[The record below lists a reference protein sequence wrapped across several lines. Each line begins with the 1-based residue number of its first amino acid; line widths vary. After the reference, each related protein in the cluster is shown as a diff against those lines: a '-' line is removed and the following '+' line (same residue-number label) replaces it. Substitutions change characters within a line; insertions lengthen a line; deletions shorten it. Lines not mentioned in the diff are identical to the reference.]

1 MPHIASTP
9 LWYIENLV
17 HRIVDG
23 SCDWTRDENLMHG
36 IHITVWA
43 EPINFANVMTLA
55 YRGTWCINSKVL
67 DLWSWLVRA
76 LWGCA
81 RVRQCW
87 IVWDVPGFTTESPAF
102 QELLSAPGE
111 LDGWSSYKG
120 TIVSSSTHP
129 WGNRQVKQTHI
140 SRDVRLWAK
149 SRVSERIYLDSWLF
163 SLPSF
168 AHPLLHLLD
177 QSLLSIHLCQ
187 AIW

>member
-1 MPHIASTP
+1 MSWHW
-9 LWYIENLV
+9 LIE
-17 HRIVDG
+17 
-23 SCDWTRDENLMHG
+23 
-36 IHITVWA
+36 A
-43 EPINFANVMTLA
+43 
-55 YRGTWCINSKVL
+55 L
-67 DLWSWLVRA
+67 DALTQGCWIYEADLLGA

-129 WGNRQVKQTHI
+129 WGNRQVKQTHV

-187 AIW
+187 AIWQEQEWPWGLGMLPILGFFRIPEALPIKPIFPFNGLLFLTNKNACP